1 MAKKKDINDVT
12 DEISLIMREVV
23 EATESNLLFEIAN
36 TLEKHSEGAKSS
48 EDYLRKQMSEN
59 KALQQRLQRIAREGE
74 QLQINVAKNIG
85 TFAGINT
92 APLEQEIKKGTKI
105 VLDSGM
111 DDKNKQVQKIYRL
124 NKFNT
129 SAQFI
134 PDLRQSIIKQTEE
147 GIEKGIDITYK
158 RGRKIGYREYME
170 MAVRTGIQQ
179 EIGEQQIEI
188 AKQANIVF
196 FVCDEF
202 GDCADDHA
210 DYQGKIY
217 YNADYTNF
225 NLTDQ
230 AKQMIANAIKL
241 KGFLSVQEVRDDAP
255 YLTTRP
261 NCRHRFIPISIDEAI
276 GEDLSKVKQSV
287 DSVRGNYRPENYEA
301 SQQQRAYERTIR
313 NNKKVLDFFEKKKG
327 EKKTSEYD
335 KVIQAKRNNIS
346 RNQFKLRQL
355 LQNNPSLSREPRRET
370 RKILIKD
377 LGVKYN
383 LKNMKGQ
390 PPTPVTNNPPPAPPV
405 ADINA
410 QRQMDETVKSHYAM
424 PEEKKVYIK
433 QKYDI
438 DWGKI
443 TFGTNARVSATV
455 AKNLSTDVEV
465 WKTTINAVGIPPEQ
479 DTEERRKVLFLY
491 KDVWK
496 HTDLFSVDYQPQ
508 KAFYSPNANYVV
520 VQRLNKRELEYKN
533 RSITTFTHELGHAL
547 EYNLATR
554 FGFTNKHGIGI
565 TKVGSDDVIGKLA
578 RELKAGGA
586 YRATNRNMYSQKA
599 DPMDKNSKTVR
610 EVLIEDIIEK
620 MKQDPE
626 IVPEQIEMFKGSVA
640 FNKGMDDAEIKP
652 SEANRGFILSDDVEN
667 FYDKVSNNQSYIVMD
682 EYMVKQRY
690 LVKQVTK
697 ELGWEEDNK
706 KYNDKVE
713 ALKAGVRAG
722 DPEAIAEYEGE
733 RKKILAKQK
742 IYLDTISKRREQL
755 EKENIGISQVGDFYD
770 ALSKGR
776 FYSGRRKNGENYTMS
791 GHGTAYYATRENQN
805 VEIFT
810 HLMTLQTLNPKLY
823 NTIKEDYPAIV
834 GGFEK
839 MISVGVESLTNQQAT
854 LKEHQGY
861 GRTGRKYKHIGK
873 SFEDELDS
881 PF

>member
-36 TLEKHSEGAKSS
+36 TLEKHSDGVKSS

-59 KALQQRLQRIAREGE
+59 KALQQRMQRIAREGE
-74 QLQINVAKNIG
+74 QIQINVAKNIG

-111 DDKNKQVQKIYRL
+111 DEKNKQVQKIYRL

-134 PDLRQSIIKQTEE
+134 PDLKQSIIKQTEE

-158 RGRKIGYREYME
+158 GGRKIGYREYME

-196 FVCDEF
+196 FVCDEYA
-202 GDCADDHA
+202 DCADDHA

-217 YNADYTNF
+217 YNEDYKNF
-225 NLTDQ
+225 NLTEQ
-230 AKQMIANAIKL
+230 AKQMIANAIKSKQL
-241 KGFLSVQEVRDDAP
+241 LSVQEVRDDKP

-261 NCRHRFIPISIDEAI
+261 NCRHRLIPISIDEAI

-301 SQQQRAYERTIR
+301 SQQQRAYERAIR

-327 EKKTSEYD
+327 EKKSNEYD
-335 KVIQAKRNNIS
+335 KVIQAKRNAIA
-346 RNQFKLRQL
+346 RNQLKLRQL
-355 LQNNPSLSREPRRET
+355 LQSNPTLSRERRRET
-370 RKILIKD
+370 RNILIKD

-383 LKNMKGQ
+383 LKNMKNE
-390 PPTPVTNNPPPAPPV
+390 PPTPVTNNPPPTPPV
-405 ADINA
+405 TNVDA
-410 QRQMDETVKSHYAM
+410 QKKMDETVKSHYAM

-438 DWGKI
+438 DWGII
-443 TFGTNARVSATV
+443 TFRNASLVSAKTLP
-455 AKNLSTDVEV
+455 KDVQE
-465 WKTTINAVGIPPEQ
+465 WKKIIEQVGVIPEK

-496 HTDLFSVDYQPQ
+496 HTDLYNVSNSTSKAYYQPEINQIVVPKINQ
-508 KAFYSPNANYVV
+508 KDIAEKSRAA
-520 VQRLNKRELEYKN
+520 
-533 RSITTFTHELGHAL
+533 TTFTHELGHAL
-547 EYNLATR
+547 DFNLATR
-554 FGFTNKHGIGI
+554 FGFTNQHSFGIS
-565 TKVGSDDVIGKLA
+565 KVGTDAVLIKMA
-578 RELKAGGA
+578 QKYQAGGA
-586 YRATNRNMYSQKA
+586 YGVRLSPSQLKQKT
-599 DPMDKNSKTVR
+599 DPLDKQSKTIK
-610 EVLIEDIIEK
+610 EVVIEDIIDK
-620 MKQDPE
+620 MKQDQE

-640 FNKGMDDAEIKP
+640 FSQGVQDAEIQPKD
-652 SEANRGFILSDDVEN
+652 AGFIVSDDVTN
-667 FYDKVSNNQSYIVMD
+667 FHDKIKNNPSYIATMEYRNKMNDMNVDAKKESGFLDAEIYYLKRVD
-682 EYMVKQRY
+682 E
-690 LVKQVTK
+690 
-697 ELGWEEDNK
+697 
-706 KYNDKVE
+706 
-713 ALKAGVRAG
+713 LKAGVRAG
-722 DPEAIAEYEGE
+722 DPTATAQYQEEY
-733 RKKILAKQK
+733 KKVKAFEKKYLETYAKK
-742 IYLDTISKRREQL
+742 KETITNEYQGATQ
-755 EKENIGISQVGDFYD
+755 IGDFYD
-770 ALSKGR
+770 ALSRGR
-776 FYSGRRKNGENYTMS
+776 FFDTKDANGKFLTIS
-791 GHGTAYYATRENQN
+791 GHGRSYYARQENQN

-823 NTIKEDYPAIV
+823 ELVKKDYPNIV

-839 MISVGVESLTNQQAT
+839 MVSVGVNSLTNEQAK
-854 LKEHQGY
+854 LKEHKGMNRITQ
-861 GRTGRKYKHIGK
+861 RKYEHIGK
-873 SFEDELDS
+873 SFETELFS
-881 PF
+881 IF